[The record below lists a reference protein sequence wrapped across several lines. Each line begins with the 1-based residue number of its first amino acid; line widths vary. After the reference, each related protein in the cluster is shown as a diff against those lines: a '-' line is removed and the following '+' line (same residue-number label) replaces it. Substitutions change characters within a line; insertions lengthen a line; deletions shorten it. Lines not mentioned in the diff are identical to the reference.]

1 MKQDLNC
8 QDTGTKPRDPVS
20 PSQSIPWTYIGG
32 SSGEEAEELSCR
44 DVTYLFYPLPG
55 GRNKRKGAQGG
66 CPQWPLAPVPPL
78 PAAIASLL
86 PRLHGPV
93 SGPTEEGRNAT
104 LPRGAVGK
112 EPPGL
117 KCTP

>member
-1 MKQDLNC
+1 
-8 QDTGTKPRDPVS
+8 
-20 PSQSIPWTYIGG
+20 
-32 SSGEEAEELSCR
+32 
-44 DVTYLFYPLPG
+44 
-55 GRNKRKGAQGG
+55 
-66 CPQWPLAPVPPL
+66 VPPL